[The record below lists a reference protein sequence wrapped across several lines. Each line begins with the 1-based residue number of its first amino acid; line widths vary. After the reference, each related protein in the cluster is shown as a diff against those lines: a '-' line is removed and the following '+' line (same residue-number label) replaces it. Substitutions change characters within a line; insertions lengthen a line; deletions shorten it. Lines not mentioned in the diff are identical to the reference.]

1 MSIKRRILFF
11 MFFVSGWCGLL
22 YQVVWVRMA
31 FAAFGI
37 ITPVLSVVISV
48 FMLGLFAGSWLGGRW
63 IGPLTAKTGISPI
76 TVYGVSELCIG
87 LGAFIVPKLFS
98 LGAAFLLPLGNMDS
112 LRYLLLS
119 GAVISISILPWC
131 VCMGATFPLMM
142 AFVKEAEPSQGFHE
156 TSFSF
161 LYLANVL
168 GAMCGTA
175 LTALV
180 LVEIYGFSH
189 TLRIAAFFNFLIA
202 MFSFRLGRGFRRP
215 VEPQVPTATQMSK
228 PVGAARPATT
238 SCIDDDPTW
247 TSPPLIGVI
256 LFTTGLISMAMEV
269 VWTRAFTP
277 VLSTTIYAF
286 AALLTT
292 YLFATWVGS
301 CFYRRHLR
309 KGHAWTTAKLL
320 ACLAVFSFL
329 PIALN
334 DPRLSTSRLVVLLSI
349 IPICA
354 ALGYLT
360 PKLIDQYSSGSP
372 RSAGKGYALNILG
385 CIIGPL
391 LAGYGLLPWLGVRF
405 SMVLLATPFLLFYAR
420 HLMSNREAKHAGL
433 GVLSLA
439 LLLTSVF
446 VNVTYEDGAFSR
458 SAVVRRDYA
467 ATVISHGKGME
478 KGLLVNGVGITSLTP
493 ITKLM
498 AHLPLAFRSTRPQSA
513 LVICFGMGT
522 TFRSLMSWDI
532 EVTAVELVPSVKDA
546 FGYYFEDAPTL
557 LRNPKGRIIIDD
569 GRRFLNRTAQKFD
582 VITIDPPPPVEA
594 AGSSLLYSQEFYELV
609 KQHLT
614 SNGILQQW
622 FPGGEEK
629 ILFAVINSLTKVFP
643 YVKMYRSIEGWGVH
657 FIAATQPFQTPSS
670 DEMIARMPAAAR
682 ADLMEW
688 FPKYDLGRVVNAAL
702 SQQIGFDKS
711 VLQETGILIS
721 DDSPFNEYFFL
732 SWQWDQFTDSYHYV
746 N

>member
-1 MSIKRRILFF
+1 MTIKHRILFL
-11 MFFVSGWCGLL
+11 MFFFSGWCGLL

-31 FAAFGI
+31 FANFGI

-48 FMLGLFAGSWLGGRW
+48 FMLGLFIGSWLGGKW
-63 IGPLTAKTGISPI
+63 IGPLTARTGISSI
-76 TVYGVSELCIG
+76 TVYGMSELCIG

-98 LGAAFLLPLGNMDS
+98 LGASSLLPLGNMDS

-142 AFVKEAEPSQGFHE
+142 AFVKESDPSREFHE

-180 LVEIYGFSH
+180 LVEVYGFSH
-189 TLRIAAFFNFLIA
+189 TLWIAALFNFLIA
-202 MFSFRLGRGFRRP
+202 MLSFKLGRGSRRP
-215 VEPQVPTATQMSK
+215 VASQAPAGTQISQPMA
-228 PVGAARPATT
+228 AARPVIA
-238 SCIDDDPTW
+238 SCADDGPTW
-247 TSPPLIGVI
+247 TSPTLVGVI

-269 VWTRAFTP
+269 VWIRAFMP

-309 KGHAWTTAKLL
+309 KSHAWTTAKLL
-320 ACLAVFSFL
+320 AYLAVFSFL

-334 DPRLSTSRLVVLLSI
+334 DPRLSSSRLVVLLSI

-360 PKLIDQYSSGSP
+360 PKLIDQYSLGSP
-372 RSAGKGYALNILG
+372 RSAGRGYALNILG

-405 SMVLLATPFLLFYAR
+405 SLVLLATPFLVFYAK
-420 HLMSNREAKHAGL
+420 HLVSNREARYAGL
-433 GVLSLA
+433 GFLSLA
-439 LLLTSVF
+439 LLLISVF

-458 SAVVRRDYA
+458 SAVVRRDYT
-467 ATVISHGKGME
+467 ATVISYGEGMH
-478 KGLLVNGVGITSLTP
+478 KGLLVNGIGITELTP
-493 ITKLM
+493 VTKLM

-532 EVTAVELVPSVKDA
+532 EVTAVELVPSVKEA
-546 FGYYFEDAPTL
+546 FGYYFKDAPTL

-569 GRRFLNRTAQKFD
+569 GRRFLNRTTQKFD
-582 VITIDPPPPVEA
+582 VITIDPPPPVGA
-594 AGSSLLYSQEFYELV
+594 AGSSLLYSQEFYELA

-614 SNGILQQW
+614 TNGILQQW
-622 FPGGEEK
+622 FPGGEK
-629 ILFAVINSLTKVFP
+629 QTFVAIVNTLTKVFP
-643 YVKMYRSIEGWGVH
+643 YVRISRSIKGWGVH
-657 FIAATQPFQTPSS
+657 FLAATQPFQTPSV

-688 FPKYDLGRVVNAAL
+688 FHGYDLKTVVNAAL
-702 SQQIGFDKS
+702 SRQIGFDKA
-711 VLQETGILIS
+711 VLQSDRILIS
-721 DDSPFNEYFFL
+721 DDRPFNEYFFL
-732 SWQWDQFTDSYHYV
+732 RRQWDRFTGSPYHV